1 MVALFDTIHDD
12 ALSKRDEPATLEE
25 FVEFGLQPRDYTHY
39 VGLQMRVQGELMA
52 YGCTLEDT
60 RHPAITA
67 LISFCHEKKLIEYDD
82 CFTEAYFGSEMI
94 SCSFDADY
102 CHDWLRY
109 PRDPAEFRLAVER
122 RLSRNWNMESA
133 YILDTFGAIEFVYD
147 EYYESQDSIL
157 WANPS
162 SALRIKRYDPVTK
175 SRMILK
181 STEVQKMYDV
191 VQTEQRKIEKELAEH
206 LACMPTEHNAEAL
219 YAGLPWI
226 KRLYSLCARKDMIEG
241 VCETIGN
248 AASSPDIYKFRTSDT
263 LVVFC
268 GTDTCQEE
276 NHQLKNMRVDFSFYG
291 KPNKQYTIE
300 RCAHCKQFR
309 ISLDDLIQMFESYG
323 VPRCRIMYE
332 NDASGDFSDFG
343 DTSVFYNMGYTVS
356 QSAGLNAVQR
366 QRILKCAIDTGKASK
381 YDVMRFLRQRMNIN
395 GMKAGNEIA
404 FQKWKE
410 DYDFIRSL

>member
-1 MVALFDTIHDD
+1 MASLFDTIHDD
-12 ALSKRDEPATLEE
+12 TLSKRAEPATLEE
-25 FVEFGLQPRDYTHY
+25 FVEFGLRPEDYIHY

-60 RHPAITA
+60 RHPTIRE
-67 LISFCHEKKLIEYDD
+67 LISFCHEKNLIEYDD
-82 CFTEAYFGSEMI
+82 CFNEAYFCSEMI

-102 CHDWLRY
+102 RHDWLRY

-122 RLSRNWNMESA
+122 RLSKNWDAESA
-133 YILDTFGAIEFVYD
+133 YILDTFGVIWFDYD
-147 EYYESQDSIL
+147 EYNEAPNGVL
-157 WANPS
+157 WANPD
-162 SALRIKRYDPVTK
+162 SALRIKRYDPVAK
-175 SRMILK
+175 CQVILK
-181 STEVQKMYDV
+181 SNEVQKMYDV
-191 VQTEQRKIEKELAEH
+191 VQAEQRKIEKELSTH
-206 LACMPTEHNAEAL
+206 LACMPTEHTAEAL
-219 YAGLPWI
+219 SAGLPWI
-226 KRLYSLCARKDMIEG
+226 KRLYSLCDRKDMVES

-268 GTDTCQEE
+268 GADTCREE
-276 NHQLKNMRVDFSFYG
+276 NHHLKNMRVDFSFYG
-291 KPNKQYTIE
+291 KPDKQYTIE

-309 ISLDDLIQMFESYG
+309 ISLDALIQMFESYG

-332 NDASGDFSDFG
+332 NNTSGDLSGFE
-343 DTSVFYNMGYTVS
+343 DTSIFYDMGYTVS
-356 QSAGLNAVQR
+356 QTAGLSAAQR

-381 YDVMRFLRQRMNIN
+381 YDVMKFLRQRMNIN

>member
-1 MVALFDTIHDD
+1 MAALFDTIHDD
-12 ALSKRDEPATLEE
+12 ALSKRDEPARLEE
-25 FVEFGLQPRDYTHY
+25 FVEFGLQPGDYTHY

-60 RHPAITA
+60 RYPAIKE
-67 LISFCHEKKLIEYDD
+67 LISFCHEKNLIEYDD
-82 CFTEAYFGSEMI
+82 CFNEAYFCSEMI

-102 CHDWLRY
+102 RHDWLRY
-109 PRDPAEFRLAVER
+109 PRDPTEFRLAVER
-122 RLSRNWNMESA
+122 RLSKNWDAEVA
-133 YILDTFGAIEFVYD
+133 YVLDTFGAIEFVYD
-147 EYYESQDSIL
+147 ECYESQDSVL
-157 WANPS
+157 WANPD
-162 SALRIKRYDPVTK
+162 SALRIKRYDPVAK
-175 SRMILK
+175 CQVILK
-181 STEVQKMYDV
+181 SNEVQKMYDV
-191 VQTEQRKIEKELAEH
+191 VQAEQRKIEKELAAH
-206 LACMPTEHNAEAL
+206 LACMPTEHTAEAL
-219 YAGLPWI
+219 SAGLPWI
-226 KRLYSLCARKDMIEG
+226 KRLYSLCDRKDMVES

-268 GTDTCQEE
+268 GADTCREE

-291 KPNKQYTIE
+291 KPDKQYTIE

-343 DTSVFYNMGYTVS
+343 DTSIFYDMGYTVS
-356 QSAGLNAVQR
+356 QTAGLSAAQR

-381 YDVMRFLRQRMNIN
+381 YDVMKFLRQRMNIN

>member
-1 MVALFDTIHDD
+1 MAALFDTIHDD

-52 YGCTLEDT
+52 YGFTLEDT
-60 RHPAITA
+60 RHPAIKE
-67 LISFCHEKKLIEYDD
+67 LISFCHEKNLIEYGN
-82 CFTEAYFGSEMI
+82 CFNEAYFCSEMI
-94 SCSFDADY
+94 SCGFDADY
-102 CHDWLRY
+102 RHDWLRY

-122 RLSRNWNMESA
+122 RLSKNWDAESA
-133 YILDTFGAIEFVYD
+133 YILDTFGVIWFDYD
-147 EYYESQDSIL
+147 EYNEAPNGVL
-157 WANPS
+157 WANPD
-162 SALRIKRYDPVTK
+162 SALRIKRYDPVAK
-175 SRMILK
+175 CQVILK
-181 STEVQKMYDV
+181 SNEVQKMYDV
-191 VQTEQRKIEKELAEH
+191 VQAEQRKIEKELSTH
-206 LACMPTEHNAEAL
+206 LACMPTEHTAEAL
-219 YAGLPWI
+219 SAGLPWI
-226 KRLYSLCARKDMIEG
+226 KRLYSLCDRKDMVES

-248 AASSPDIYKFRTSDT
+248 AASSPEIYKFRTSDT

-268 GTDTCQEE
+268 GADTCREE
-276 NHQLKNMRVDFSFYG
+276 NHHLKNMRVDFSFYG
-291 KPNKQYTIE
+291 KPDKQYTIE

-309 ISLDDLIQMFESYG
+309 ISLDALIQMFESYG

-332 NDASGDFSDFG
+332 NNTSGDLSGFE
-343 DTSVFYNMGYTVS
+343 DTSIFYDMGYTVS
-356 QSAGLNAVQR
+356 QTAGLSAAQR

-381 YDVMRFLRQRMNIN
+381 YDVMKFLRQRMNIN